1 MIADKMGI
9 KMKRILAISLVA
21 ISMASCASKADK
33 IAASYVSPTL
43 YNNLSC
49 AQLREEAK
57 TVSSRAAAAAG
68 VQDPK
73 ANADAAITTVGIVL
87 FWPALFFNNGDGA
100 SAAEVARLKGEMQA
114 VEDASRRKGCG
125 ISFQAEPK
133 PAHGK
138 KK

>member
-1 MIADKMGI
+1 MKKIAF
-9 KMKRILAISLVA
+9 ISLLA
-21 ISMASCASKADK
+21 LSLASCASKADK
-33 IAASYVSPTL
+33 IAATYVSPTL

-68 VQDPK
+68 VQDQK

-100 SAAEVARLKGEMQA
+100 TAAEVARLKGEMQA
-114 VEDASRRKGCG
+114 IEDASRRKGCG
-125 ISFQAEPK
+125 ISFQ
-133 PAHGK
+133 PAQSPK